1 MAEFDKN
8 MRVAVYQEA
17 KKGNYY
23 CGDSYYYQETDNEF
37 ICALADGLG
46 SGEHAKESS
55 QAVMDVVEENIHADV
70 EQLIKICNERLVG
83 KRGVV
88 LGVLKI
94 NFLNDSY
101 SFSSIGNI
109 GIMTITDDQ
118 EKKRS
123 IPNSGYLGGYRRP
136 FKVFEGKMDPGMIF
150 IMFSDGV
157 NAMDLSAK
165 YFLGKDV
172 DRITETYSSLVGENK
187 NDDTTL
193 IAMKYSRNKP

>member
-1 MAEFDKN
+1 MEVSVF
-8 MRVAVYQEA
+8 QQP

-23 CGDSYYYQETDNEF
+23 CGDSYYYKETENEF

-46 SGEHAKESS
+46 SGEYAKESS
-55 QAVMDVVEENIHADV
+55 QIVMDIIEENVHADV
-70 EQLIKICNERLVG
+70 EQLIRICNEKLVG

-88 LGVLKI
+88 LGVLKV
-94 NFLNDSY
+94 NFRTNAY
-101 SFSSIGNI
+101 TFSSIGNI
-109 GIMTITDDQ
+109 GIMTITEKQ

-136 FKVFEGKMDPGMIF
+136 FKVFDGVLDPGIIF

-157 NAMDLSAK
+157 NSMDLSAK

-172 DRITETYSSLVGENK
+172 DRITETYAAIGGK
-187 NDDTTL
+187 NRDDDTTL
-193 IAMKYSRNKP
+193 IAMRYLD